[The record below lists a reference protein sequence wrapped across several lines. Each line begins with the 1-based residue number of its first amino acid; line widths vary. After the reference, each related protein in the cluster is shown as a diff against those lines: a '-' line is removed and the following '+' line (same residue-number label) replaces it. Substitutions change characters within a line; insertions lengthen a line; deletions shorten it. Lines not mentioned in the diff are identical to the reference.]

1 MSKFDN
7 LFYLNEKLG
16 MTGMLTMWL
25 SFFTTSF
32 VVLLVDDTQGP
43 VRDFCAAS
51 QLLCCSN
58 VVSMGWAIANNVDL
72 TKASFLT
79 LHFDTFGTL
88 LALAYY
94 GGDSVMNSSTLG
106 VWNTVQVV
114 GTVMNAVYAVASLY
128 TVARDYNGFRDHF
141 KPQITAGIEQV

>member
-7 LFYLNEKLG
+7 LFGMNEKMGTVGFLS
-16 MTGMLTMWL
+16 MWL

-43 VRDFCAAS
+43 ARDFCFMS

-58 VVSMGWAIANNVDL
+58 VVSMGWAIANNVNF
-72 TKASFLT
+72 TKASFYT

-94 GGDSVMNSSTLG
+94 GGGDVMNSSTLG
-106 VWNTVQVV
+106 AWNTVQVV

-128 TVARDYNGFRDHF
+128 MVARDHKGFSDYLN
-141 KPQITAGIEQV
+141 KQTTAVIEQV